1 MSLRAASCAEL
12 ERAERVALYA
22 ALPDELPTSHLIAR
36 ALAAGKQLLWP
47 RVNASGLLELAGAM
61 PDELV
66 RDAAGFLAP
75 PPDRPAIS
83 LVPED
88 VLIVPGVGFTRAGD
102 RLGRG
107 GGHYDRLLSG
117 SPATSIGVAFD
128 IQLVLELPT
137 EPHDRGVDL
146 VVTPGGMWRKAR

>member
-1 MSLRAASCAEL
+1 MR
-12 ERAERVALYA
+12 
-22 ALPDELPTSHLIAR
+22 DELPTSHLIAR

-47 RVNASGLLELAGAM
+47 RVNASGSLELAAAAPG
-61 PDELV
+61 ELV
-66 RDAAGFLAP
+66 PDAAGFLAP
-75 PPDRPAIS
+75 PLDRPALS
-83 LVPED
+83 LAPGD
-88 VLIVPGVGFTRAGD
+88 VVIVPGVGFTRAGD

-107 GGHYDRLLSG
+107 GGHYDRLLSR

-146 VVTPGGMWRKAR
+146 VVTPGGVWRRAQ